1 MREDQIRVGVVE
13 DSGFNF
19 EVELADFANGMDV
32 GTEWQT
38 GFKDAGLATAGLH
51 LLFPEMGKSWV
62 ESNGGAGFGKSQ
74 R

>member
-1 MREDQIRVGVVE
+1 M
-13 DSGFNF
+13 
-19 EVELADFANGMDV
+19 EVELTDFANGMDV

-51 LLFPEMGKSWV
+51 LMFPKMRKSWL
-62 ESNGGAGFGKSQ
+62 ESKQGAGFGKTQ